1 MMAEKRISR
10 IIQLLKKETRT
21 LPIPIVERV
30 AKERDPYRIL
40 VSTMLS
46 LRTKDATTEKASL
59 RLFRI
64 APTIT
69 KLAHLPVSA
78 IAKLIYPVGFYKT
91 KARHL
96 REMARIVIKKNQG
109 KIPGSEEAL
118 LALPGVGRKTANLV
132 LSLGFAQDA
141 ICVDTHVH
149 RISNRLGLIRTK
161 SPHESE
167 IALQKI
173 LPRRYWQFWNMW
185 LVMWG
190 QKICVPISPKC
201 SMCPLSEFC
210 SKRNVTNRR

>member
-1 MMAEKRISR
+1 MTNTKRIR
-10 IIQLLKKETRT
+10 TIIRLLQNETKF
-21 LPIPIVERV
+21 LQIPIVERV
-30 AKERDPYRIL
+30 ARKRDPYRIL

-46 LRTKDATTEKASL
+46 LRTKDATTEQASL
-59 RLFRI
+59 RLFKYAPSINRLAGLSVSMI
-64 APTIT
+64 AE
-69 KLAHLPVSA
+69 
-78 IAKLIYPVGFYKT
+78 LIYPVGFYKT
-91 KARHL
+91 KAKHL
-96 REMARIVIKKNQG
+96 RAMALSVINQHKG
-109 KIPGSEEAL
+109 KIPGREDAL

-132 LSLGFAQDA
+132 LSLGFSQDA

-161 SPHESE
+161 TPYESE

-201 SMCPLSEFC
+201 SLCPLSKVC
-210 SKRNVTNRR
+210 PKRNVTRRR